1 VVGVLGT
8 TPAEILREVGAS
20 WLVASLAGVR
30 AEMVGAGL
38 RVEIEAV

>member
-1 VVGVLGT
+1 VLGT
-8 TPAEILREVGAS
+8 TTPETLREVGAS

-30 AEMVGAGL
+30 AAVVGGGL